1 VAGAQSSGGLSA
13 IGAFGRDAG
22 RAWNGLGSMARSVA
36 KGGSTPARLRAWMVA
51 TAVVA
56 VLFGVLSATGVDRRA
71 SSLRVA
77 DEASQQLIAVQ
88 DVQVRL
94 VHADAIAR
102 ENYLRGGIEDGAK
115 RATYAS
121 ELAAVSDGLVS
132 VANRVL
138 PNEAATLAGV
148 SAQLSRY
155 SGLVE
160 QARAYNRQG
169 FPVGAAYL
177 RTANTL
183 SAEMA
188 NDLQS
193 VQSSL
198 RQQVNDNLDRGDK
211 AGIWLHATGWPLLVT
226 LAVGG
231 AWVAARFR
239 RVLNVPVVLA
249 GLVTLLMLVV
259 GGTIQ
264 GSAMADAERATS
276 GPLQA
281 ADLAAQVRSA
291 SFTAHAQEF
300 STLIARGSGGDDSSW
315 QTSISTTEVALDRLC
330 SIAAECGLT
339 SYLANYSEAHA
350 SVRKSDGAGDW
361 DAARGSSLDGEA
373 ALAFA
378 EFDVVSRDTATT
390 LGQQAAA
397 AMSSADDGL
406 ALLRVLSFLAGL
418 VVAALV
424 LIGYSQRLREYR

>member
-1 VAGAQSSGGLSA
+1 MGAL
-13 IGAFGRDAG
+13 GRSTG
-22 RAWNGLGSMARSVA
+22 RARSGLGSWARGVA

-51 TAVVA
+51 TAAVA

-71 SSLRVA
+71 SSLRAA

-121 ELAAVSDGLVS
+121 ELAAVSDGLVT
-132 VANRVL
+132 VANGVL
-138 PNEAATLAGV
+138 ANEAAALAGV

-160 QARAYNRQG
+160 QARANNRQG

-183 SAEMA
+183 STEMA
-188 NDLQS
+188 TDLQS
-193 VQSSL
+193 AQASL
-198 RQQVNDNLDRGDK
+198 RQQVNDSLDRADK
-211 AGIWLHATGWPLLVT
+211 GGVWLHATGWPLLIMLVI
-226 LAVGG
+226 GG
-231 AWVAARFR
+231 AWLASRFR
-239 RVLNVPVVLA
+239 RLLNVPVALA

-259 GGTIQ
+259 GGTVQ
-264 GSAMADAERATS
+264 ASAMSDAENATA
-276 GPLQA
+276 GRLQA
-281 ADLAAQVRSA
+281 ADLAAQARSA

-300 STLIARGSGGDDSSW
+300 STLIARGSGGDDSAW

-330 SIAAECGLT
+330 SIAGECGLKD
-339 SYLANYSEAHA
+339 YIREYAEAHA
-350 SVRKSDGAGDW
+350 AVRDSDDSGDW
-361 DAARGSSLDGEA
+361 DAARDSSLDGEA
-373 ALAFA
+373 AVAFA
-378 EFDVVSRDTATT
+378 DFDTVSRDAAAM
-390 LGQQAAA
+390 LGVQAAS
-397 AMSSADDGL
+397 AMSSAADGL
-406 ALLRVLSFLAGL
+406 AALRVLAFLAGL

-424 LIGYSQRLREYR
+424 LVGYGQRLREYR

>member
-1 VAGAQSSGGLSA
+1 
-13 IGAFGRDAG
+13 
-22 RAWNGLGSMARSVA
+22 MARGVA
-36 KGGSTPARLRAWMVA
+36 KGGSTPARLRAWMIA

-71 SSLRVA
+71 SSLRAA

-132 VANRVL
+132 VANSVL

-148 SAQLSRY
+148 STQLSRY

-160 QARAYNRQG
+160 QARANNRQG

-183 SAEMA
+183 STEMA
-188 NDLQS
+188 IDLQS
-193 VQSSL
+193 VQVSL
-198 RQQVNDNLDRGDK
+198 RQQVNDNLDRADK
-211 AGIWLHATGWPLLVT
+211 AGAWLHVIGWPLVIMLV
-226 LAVGG
+226 AGG

-239 RVLNVPVVLA
+239 RLLNVPVALA

-259 GGTIQ
+259 GGTVQ
-264 GSAMADAERATS
+264 ASAMSDAESATA
-276 GPLQA
+276 GQLQA
-281 ADLAAQVRSA
+281 ADLAAQARSA

-300 STLIARGSGGDDSSW
+300 GTLIARGSGGDDSAW
-315 QTSISTTEVALDRLC
+315 QTSISTSELALDRLC
-330 SIAAECGLT
+330 SVAGECGLKT
-339 SYLANYSEAHA
+339 DLDSYTEAHA
-350 SVRKSDGAGDW
+350 AVRSSDNAGDW
-361 DAARGSSLDGEA
+361 DAARESSLDGEA
-373 ALAFA
+373 AMTFAAFDSA
-378 EFDVVSRDTATT
+378 SSETAAT
-390 LGQQAAA
+390 LGEQAAI
-397 AMSSADDGL
+397 AMSSAADGL
-406 ALLRVLSFLAGL
+406 ATLRVLAFLAGL
-418 VVAALV
+418 VIAALV
-424 LIGYSQRLREYR
+424 LVGYSQRLREYR

>member
-1 VAGAQSSGGLSA
+1 VAGAQSSGGGSA
-13 IGAFGRDAG
+13 MVSLGRGLG
-22 RAWNGLGSMARSVA
+22 RVGSWLGSMVRGVA
-36 KGGSTPARLRAWMVA
+36 KGGSTRARLRAWMIA

-71 SSLRVA
+71 SSLRAA
-77 DEASQQLIAVQ
+77 DAASQQLIAVQ

-132 VANRVL
+132 VANSVL

-160 QARAYNRQG
+160 QARANNRQG

-183 SAEMA
+183 STELAT
-188 NDLQS
+188 DLQS
-193 VQSSL
+193 VQTSL
-198 RQQVNDNLDRGDK
+198 RQQVNDNLDRADR
-211 AGIWLHATGWPLLVT
+211 AGAWLHATGWPLVIMLV
-226 LAVGG
+226 AGS

-239 RVLNVPVVLA
+239 RLLNVPVALA
-249 GLVTLLMLVV
+249 GLVTLLLLIV
-259 GGTIQ
+259 GGTVQ
-264 GSAMADAERATS
+264 ASAMSDAEKATA
-276 GPLQA
+276 GHLQA
-281 ADLAAQVRSA
+281 ADLAAQARSA

-300 STLIARGSGGDDSSW
+300 SILIARGSGGDDSAW
-315 QTSISTTEVALDRLC
+315 QTSISTSELALDRLC
-330 SIAAECGLT
+330 SVAGECSLR
-339 SYLANYSEAHA
+339 SPLDNYTEAHA
-350 SVRKSDGAGDW
+350 SVRTSDDAGDW
-361 DAARGSSLDGEA
+361 DAARESSLDDKA

-378 EFDVVSRDTATT
+378 DFDTVSGDTAAT
-390 LGQQAAA
+390 LGEQAAS
-397 AMSSADDGL
+397 AMSSAADGL
-406 ALLRVLSFLAGL
+406 AMLRALAFVAGL
-418 VVAALV
+418 TVAALV
-424 LIGYSQRLREYR
+424 LAGYSQRLREYR

>member
-1 VAGAQSSGGLSA
+1 VVGTQRSGGRSVV
-13 IGAFGRDAG
+13 GSFGR
-22 RAWNGLGSMARSVA
+22 GLGRVWRGLA
-36 KGGSTPARLRAWMVA
+36 KGGSTPARLRAWMIA
-51 TAVVA
+51 TVVVA

-71 SSLRVA
+71 SSLRAA

-115 RATYAS
+115 RATYAA

-132 VANRVL
+132 VANSVL

-160 QARAYNRQG
+160 QARANNRQG

-183 SAEMA
+183 SADMA
-188 NDLQS
+188 TDLQA
-193 VQSSL
+193 VQASL
-198 RQQVNDNLDRGDK
+198 RQQVNDNLDRADK
-211 AGIWLHATGWPLLVT
+211 AGVWMHVTGWPLAAMLV
-226 LAVGG
+226 AGG

-239 RVLNVPVVLA
+239 RLLNVPLVTA

-264 GSAMADAERATS
+264 ATAMSDAESATA
-276 GPLQA
+276 GQLQA
-281 ADLAAQVRSA
+281 ADLAAQGRSA

-300 STLIARGSGGDDSSW
+300 STLIARGSGGDDSAW
-315 QTSISTTEVALDRLC
+315 QTSVSTTQVALDRLC
-330 SIAAECGLT
+330 SIAGECELT
-339 SYLANYSEAHA
+339 PYIKSYSQVHA
-350 SVRKSDGAGDW
+350 SVRERDDAGDW
-361 DAARGSSLDGEA
+361 DAARESSLDGDA
-373 ALAFA
+373 SLAFA
-378 EFDVVSRDTATT
+378 DFDVASGDTAAA
-390 LGQQAAA
+390 LGEQAAS
-397 AMSSADDGL
+397 AMSSAADGL
-406 ALLRVLSFLAGL
+406 AVLRVLAFLAGL

-424 LIGYSQRLREYR
+424 LVGYGQRLREYR